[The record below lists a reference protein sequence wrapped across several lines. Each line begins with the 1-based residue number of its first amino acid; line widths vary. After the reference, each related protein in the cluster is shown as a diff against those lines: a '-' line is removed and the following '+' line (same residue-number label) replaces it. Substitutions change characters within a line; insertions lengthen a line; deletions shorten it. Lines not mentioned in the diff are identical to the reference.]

1 MSVAQAV
8 VMAANGTASTDADGS
23 RVGPGLLGFLVF
35 AGLCVALI
43 LLYRSLR
50 RQLRR
55 IDFDPEGRS
64 DAERMRRDGTT
75 GDGPAP

>member
-8 VMAANGTASTDADGS
+8 VMAANGAASADADGS
-23 RVGPGLLGFLVF
+23 GVGPGLLGFLVV
-35 AGLCVALI
+35 AGLGVALI

-64 DAERMRRDGTT
+64 DAERMRRDGT